1 MINLWLN
8 LEQHF
13 AHLPS
18 SSTIVTVIWLGS
30 PIATFSGSEER
41 LIVRTKCS
49 SSSVISSSIIVTLS
63 DALVAP
69 AGKIT
74 ECDKET

>member
-18 SSTIVTVIWLGS
+18 LSTIVNVIWLGS
-30 PIATFSGSEER
+30 PIATFSGSEEE
-41 LIVRTKCS
+41 LIVRTKYS
-49 SSSVISSSIIVTLS
+49 SSSVILSSIIVTLS
-63 DALVAP
+63 DTLVAP

-74 ECDKET
+74 EYDTET

>member
-18 SSTIVTVIWLGS
+18 LSTIVTVIWLGS

-49 SSSVISSSIIVTLS
+49 SSSVILSSIIVTLI
-63 DALVAP
+63 DTLVAP
-69 AGKIT
+69 AGKVT
-74 ECDKET
+74 EYDTET